1 MCDLHHT
8 ASIDLVPFTD
18 AGRVW
23 TLIPCASGE
32 KVYDFLISIF
42 IMPSLIGGDMKLL
55 FGGFIAIILLLLYEY
70 AVYEALA
77 VVMCVSKSGCTQ
89 YTVDSFTPGFSHA
102 MSLIGG
108 LVSALVIAELA
119 VTKPGEAPVA
129 RALGGAAASPTLSW
143 TLTIVTAIYLMVW
156 VLGGLAAY
164 VIGTMWYP
172 GKLQPLTDLG
182 QSWLGL
188 AVAAAYSYFG
198 ISPPAGN
205 PSTSGLATA
214 QK

>member
-1 MCDLHHT
+1 
-8 ASIDLVPFTD
+8 
-18 AGRVW
+18 
-23 TLIPCASGE
+23 
-32 KVYDFLISIF
+32 
-42 IMPSLIGGDMKLL
+42 MKLL

-70 AVYEALA
+70 AVYEGVA
-77 VVMCVSKSGCTQ
+77 VVLCVDTPGCTR
-89 YTVDSFTPGFSHA
+89 YTLDDFSSGFAHA

-129 RALGGAAASPTLSW
+129 RVVGGLGAGALLSW
-143 TLTIVTAIYLMVW
+143 TLTIVTMIYLVIW
-156 VLGGLAAY
+156 VVAGVAAY
-164 VIGTMWYP
+164 VVGTMWYA

-198 ISPPAGN
+198 ISPAGGN
-205 PSTSGLATA
+205 PPPDTGKSV
-214 QK
+214 

>member
-1 MCDLHHT
+1 
-8 ASIDLVPFTD
+8 
-18 AGRVW
+18 
-23 TLIPCASGE
+23 
-32 KVYDFLISIF
+32 
-42 IMPSLIGGDMKLL
+42 MKLL
-55 FGGFIAIILLLLYEY
+55 FGGFIAVILLILYEY
-70 AVYEALA
+70 AVYQAIV
-77 VVMCVSKSGCTQ
+77 VVMCVSTPGCTR
-89 YTVDSFTPGFSHA
+89 YTADSFTSGFSHA

-119 VTKPGEAPVA
+119 VTKPGEVPVA
-129 RALGGAAASPTLSW
+129 RAIGGSAVGPKLSW
-143 TLTIVTAIYLMVW
+143 TLTVVTAIYLVVW
-156 VLGGLAAY
+156 VVAGLAAY

-198 ISPPAGN
+198 ISPPGGN
-205 PSTSGLATA
+205 QSTLEPGTA